1 MQEVFSCDCLDH
13 LNTFWDKWYWV
24 HLQRLYSQLKL
35 KGFVVMFFFNPL
47 SPNGRFQ
54 KISIPYHSF
63 HILTPLSFE
72 ISKMHYPHFPF
83 FLSDPLELLAVFAN
97 RSNLA
102 YVTPKYFKWLYFC
115 TSVQLLTELLSGE
128 SSDLSPIYIDAIC
141 GLSLFLVVSF
151 ALRGF
156 SLVTPVFPSPQKPAF
171 VNANST
177 RDQVDEELQGG
188 CATSKSLFIYFI

>member
-54 KISIPYHSF
+54 KISIPYHCFIFNPTFLWNFQNALSSF
-63 HILTPLSFE
+63 SIF
-72 ISKMHYPHFPF
+72 FVRPF
-83 FLSDPLELLAVFAN
+83 GITGRAN

-141 GLSLFLVVSF
+141 GLSLLLVVSF

-156 SLVTPVFPSPQKPAF
+156 SLVTLVFPSPQKPTF
-171 VNANST
+171 VNSNST
-177 RDQVDEELQGG
+177 RDQVDEEPQGG

>member
-24 HLQRLYSQLKL
+24 NLQRLYSQLKL

-54 KISIPYHSF
+54 EISIPYHSF

-83 FLSDPLELLAVFAN
+83 FLSDPLELLAGFAN

-115 TSVQLLTELLSGE
+115 TSVQLLTEWWEQWPLTNIHRRHMWVEFVVGCLLYSERFFSGY
-128 SSDLSPIYIDAIC
+128 SSFPLSSKTNIC
-141 GLSLFLVVSF
+141 KFQFHQGSG
-151 ALRGF
+151 RRR
-156 SLVTPVFPSPQKPAF
+156 T
-171 VNANST
+171 T
-177 RDQVDEELQGG
+177 RWMCYL
-188 CATSKSLFIYFI
+188 